1 MICMI
6 TDELYKICSDYFD
19 FDSQFTLCTKKNE
32 ENNDLITKCI
42 LQCNISHISHHFSL
56 LKW

>member
-19 FDSQFTLCTKKNE
+19 FDSQFTLCTKKMKR
-32 ENNDLITKCI
+32 IMI
-42 LQCNISHISHHFSL
+42 
-56 LKW
+56 